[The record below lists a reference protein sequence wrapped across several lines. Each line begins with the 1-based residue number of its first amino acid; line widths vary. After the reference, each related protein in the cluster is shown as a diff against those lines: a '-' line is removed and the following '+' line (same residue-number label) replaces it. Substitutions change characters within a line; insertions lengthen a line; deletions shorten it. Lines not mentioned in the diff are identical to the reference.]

1 MTVRDAGGAV
11 LFQSGALGPDGRIEG
26 NDNDADPRAYEPHY
40 EAITEA
46 GEVQIYESIIVDR
59 ADAVTTGLLHGVR
72 YVKDNRLLPTG
83 FDKAA
88 AGPDIAVHG
97 RAGADTDFAAGGDRV
112 RYSVDLA
119 GERGPL
125 TVEVAL
131 WYQSIGYRWAENL
144 RPYDAPET
152 RRFVGYY
159 EAMASASGI
168 AMARAAVSVSAP

>member
-1 MTVRDAGGAV
+1 MRAER
-11 LFQSGALGPDGRIEG
+11 FSSNRGPSARTGRLRATATTPTPAPT
-26 NDNDADPRAYEPHY
+26 NRTTKPSPRPARSRSTNPFWLT
-40 EAITEA
+40 APMR
-46 GEVQIYESIIVDR
+46 SRR
-59 ADAVTTGLLHGVR
+59 ASSTACDTSRTTGC
-72 YVKDNRLLPTG
+72 YPPG

-97 RAGADTDFAAGGDRV
+97 RAGADADFAAGGDRV

-125 TVEVAL
+125 TVEAAL

-168 AMARAAVSVSAP
+168 VMARDSVSLDVR